1 MAAMFRQVKI
11 DTQFQCELADAPDR
25 AQRMAELGFDGAFTF
40 EGPRDVFFPLVAAG
54 HATDLFHYTNVAIAF
69 PRSPMHLAYAAYDLQ
84 RLTNGRFALGVGTQ
98 IRTHI
103 ENRYSASFDQ
113 PVARMRELIAATR
126 AIFRSWDEGVRLDFR
141 GDFFTH
147 TLLPPTFD
155 PGPLPSGPPPI
166 WCGAMGP
173 RMTKMVAQV
182 ADGLVMHPFCTEGF
196 ATEVTRP
203 MVADALESEERSPK
217 DFTMVGAAI
226 IAPYRNEEERDA
238 ITGAARFM
246 IGFYGSTPAY
256 RVVLEHHG
264 WEALQPNLRELTKAG
279 KWDEVGGVFSDEQ
292 FEALVIAGSPREVAD
307 SLVRRFGG
315 WADRVALS
323 CPGTLPDDLWD
334 ELLDEIVAAKA
345 AAGIA

>member
-1 MAAMFRQVKI
+1 
-11 DTQFQCELADAPDR
+11 
-25 AQRMAELGFDGAFTF
+25 MAELGFDGAFTF

-54 HATDLFHYTNVAIAF
+54 GATDMFHYTNVAIAF

-84 RLTNGRFALGVGTQ
+84 RLTEGRFALGVGTQ
-98 IRTHI
+98 IRAHI
-103 ENRYSASFDQ
+103 ENRYGAQFDR

-126 AIFRSWDEGVRLDFR
+126 AIFRSWDEGVQLNFQ

-173 RMTKMVAQV
+173 RMTKMVATA
-182 ADGLVMHPFCTEGF
+182 ADGLVMHPFSTEGF
-196 ATEVTRP
+196 ANKVMRP
-203 MVADALESEERSPK
+203 MVHEALAAADRTRD
-217 DFTMVGAAI
+217 DFSMVAAAI
-226 IAPYRNEEERDA
+226 IAPYRNEEEQAA

-256 RVVLEHHG
+256 RVVLDHHG
-264 WEALQPNLRELTKAG
+264 WGDVQPELRDLTKAG
-279 KWDEVGGVFSDEQ
+279 NWDQVGALFSDEQ
-292 FEALVIAGSPREVAD
+292 FAALVVAGSPSEVARK
-307 SLVRRFGG
+307 LVDRFGG

-323 CPGTLPDDLWD
+323 CPGTIADDLWD
-334 ELLDEIVAAKA
+334 ELLDAIVSAKKE
-345 AAGIA
+345 AGVG

>member
-1 MAAMFRQVKI
+1 MFPLVKI
-11 DTQFQCELADAPDR
+11 DTQFQCELDNAPDR
-25 AQRMAELGFDGAFTF
+25 AREMAKLGFDGAFTF

-84 RLTNGRFALGVGTQ
+84 RLTSGRFALGVGTQ

-173 RMTKMVAQV
+173 RMTKMVAES
-182 ADGLVMHPFCTEGF
+182 ADGLVMHPFCTEAF
-196 ATEVTRP
+196 ATEVTLSR
-203 MVADALESEERSPK
+203 VNEALQASERSRE

-226 IAPYRNEEERDA
+226 IAPYRDEAEHDA

-256 RVVLEHHG
+256 RVVLDHHDWG
-264 WEALQPNLRELTKAG
+264 AVQPELRDLTKAG
-279 KWDEVGGVFSDEQ
+279 EWDKVGAVFSDEQ
-292 FEALVIAGSPREVAD
+292 FEALVISGSPKEVAE

-334 ELLDEIVAAKA
+334 ELLDEIVSAKKT
-345 AAGIA
+345 AGLE